1 MCLEALTGLN
11 TFAETHGN
19 RVSASSLDV
28 CICAVQIN
36 IWVGV
41 PICAMKFEREA
52 AAFECQTNRR
62 GSQVVSVRPMGWAVC
77 MVIM

>member
-19 RVSASSLDV
+19 RVSTSPLDV

-41 PICAMKFEREA
+41 PISAIKIHESSGGF
-52 AAFECQTNRR
+52 
-62 GSQVVSVRPMGWAVC
+62 
-77 MVIM
+77 